1 VHSTLQDAT
10 TPYTRRWQTFVTI
23 LPHET
28 IDIFHRLTMRHI
40 TPIFIIPLLIVG
52 QLFSSCGKEDTATPP
67 SNQSFKG
74 DFVSGAH
81 STSGIASI
89 DSNEAILTLTNFKT
103 DSGPDLNIY
112 LASTL
117 NSITSD
123 YIDLG
128 DIKGLNGTYAYDL
141 PDNTDFLHYRYV
153 VVWCVDFDINFG
165 FAGLIK
171 Q

>member
-1 VHSTLQDAT
+1 ML
-10 TPYTRRWQTFVTI
+10 PRRSERRCHTFKTI
-23 LPHET
+23 LLPESNYLFHT
-28 IDIFHRLTMRHI
+28 HRLAMRHSSLL
-40 TPIFIIPLLIVG
+40 FILPLLIIG
-52 QLFSSCGKEDTATPP
+52 QLFTACDKDDTATPP
-67 SNQSFKG
+67 DNTSFKG
-74 DFVSGAH
+74 EFVSGAH
-81 STSGIASI
+81 TTSGVARI
-89 DSNEAILTLTNFKT
+89 DSNEAILTLSNFKT

-117 NSITSD
+117 NNITAD

-128 DIKGLNGTYAYDL
+128 DIKGLNGTYTYDL
-141 PDNTDFLHYRYV
+141 PDNTDYLHYRYV